1 MKFSTILAGT
11 FAALVAAAPA
21 PAPAPAPESETGV
34 TDLVAR
40 KKSIDVG
47 RLNNLNFRQQD
58 LNYLFRLNTVDLQL
72 FQQLGINNNLNVLAF
87 QDLFNVGSFNIN
99 ALLQFQQ
106 LQTLLVIAS
115 TGVFNTF
122 DLSRLNLGGVNLGL
136 INGLGGIELGQF
148 IDAGLRPQVAG
159 IAGQGES

>member
-11 FAALVAAAPA
+11 FAALVAA
-21 PAPAPAPESETGV
+21 APAPAPESETGV

>member
-11 FAALVAAAPA
+11 FAALVVAAPA
-21 PAPAPAPESETGV
+21 PAPEPETEV
-34 TDLVAR
+34 AALEAR
-40 KKSIDVG
+40 KISIDVG

-58 LNYLFRLNTVDLQL
+58 LNYLFRLNSVNLQL
-72 FQQLGINNNLNVLAF
+72 FQQLGINNNLNVLSF
-87 QDLFNVGSFNIN
+87 QDLFNVGTFNIN

-106 LQTLLVIAS
+106 LQTLLAIAG

-122 DLSRLNLGGVNLGL
+122 DLSRLNLGGLNLGL
-136 INGLGGIELGQF
+136 INGIGGIELGQF

-159 IAGQGES
+159 IAGQGEFEQAT